1 MAVDATVVAMGNS
14 HTLQTLT
21 TLVCQFEDEIN
32 DYDDALLL
40 RGSNNHRHSM
50 MDMTVDTS
58 IQVRFRNN
66 STLVS
71 YIEYPMMHSPHWVSV
86 IENVVGQPLQ

>member
-58 IQVRFRNN
+58 IQKQLDPCEFHR
-66 STLVS
+66 VS
-71 YIEYPMMHSPHWVSV
+71 DDAQSALGFSH
-86 IENVVGQPLQ
+86 